1 MSTRH
6 PLPGGQWAELL
17 DVDELTG
24 ADQDAWLD
32 EYDRLIQDVPQPE
45 PQPDP
50 DNPAVMLPA
59 PPRVLGR
66 AGNRALMDWILAK
79 TVTGWSFSLDLPY
92 RGEYRTLRGGDGKP
106 VLSLPVLNALVKA
119 AGPVQNALID
129 ADEDEDDGAPKSGP
143 VSGTGGSTGTSPD
156 GSPSPLPA
164 PPAVTSA
171 TP

>member
-79 TVTGWSFSLDLPY
+79 VITGWSFDLPLPY
-92 RGEYRTLRGGDGKP
+92 TAESRKQ
-106 VLSLPVLNALVKA
+106 LPVRACNA
-119 AGPVQNALID
+119 
-129 ADEDEDDGAPKSGP
+129 
-143 VSGTGGSTGTSPD
+143 
-156 GSPSPLPA
+156 
-164 PPAVTSA
+164 
-171 TP
+171 